1 VHVLRF
7 TFYVFRIA
15 PYVHKGEPTMRL
27 LIVFARTYPWRSLVM
42 LGCLLL
48 AAVAE
53 GIGLSTLLPL
63 LSLAT
68 EVDAGL
74 PTPSG
79 KQSQLEQMVRSI
91 LTSAD
96 LQPTIG
102 ILLALIVV
110 SMALKAALVLLAQK
124 QVGYTVARVAT
135 DLRLALIRAILAAR
149 WEFFVRQPA
158 GSFANAFTTEAS
170 RAAHAYLNG
179 ATIVATLIETLLYTG
194 IALAVSWQAALV
206 AILIGVFIVS
216 SLHRLVR
223 MTRRAGKRQTVSFK
237 ILLGRLADTLYAVK
251 ALKAMARETQVAL
264 LLEKETRRLNRALR
278 REVLSKEALKALQEP
293 FTVAALAGGA
303 YVVLTYW
310 AVPLKTLILMAL
322 LFGRALS
329 GFSKVQKQYQQ
340 MVIGESAFW
349 SLRTTIERAQAAR
362 ELSSG
367 TAHPTVRRDI
377 TLREVNFSYDAHQVL
392 RQVSLTIPV
401 GQVTAIVGPSGA
413 GKTSIVD
420 LIVGLVRPQE
430 GDVWL
435 DDTPLADID
444 LTAWRQMVGYVPQ
457 ETLLLHE
464 SVFVNIT
471 LGEPDITE
479 ANVEAALRAAE
490 AWDFIAALPEGMHT
504 PVGERGS
511 RFSGG
516 QRQRIAI
523 ARALVHQPQLL
534 ILDEATAALDP
545 VSEAAICETVRKL
558 RGERTILA
566 ITHQPALLEIADH
579 VYRLETGTVQQTMHS
594 QQGSEATPRVA

>member
-1 VHVLRF
+1 
-7 TFYVFRIA
+7 
-15 PYVHKGEPTMRL
+15 MRL
-27 LIVFARTYPWRSLVM
+27 LIVFARAYPWRSLLM

-68 EVDAGL
+68 ETGASLQLAEGH
-74 PTPSG
+74 
-79 KQSQLEQMVRSI
+79 KQSQLEQVIRTAFASVG
-91 LTSAD
+91 LE
-96 LQPTIG
+96 PTIG
-102 ILLALIVV
+102 MLLVLMVV
-110 SMALKAALVLLAQK
+110 SMVCKAILVLLAQK

-158 GSFANAFTTEAS
+158 GTFANAFTSETS
-170 RAAHAYLNG
+170 RAAHAYQSS
-179 ATIVATLIETLLYTG
+179 ATIVAAFIETFLYTG
-194 IALAVSWQAALV
+194 VALTVSWQATLV
-206 AILIGVFIVS
+206 AIVVGVLIVS

-223 MTRRAGKRQTVSFK
+223 MTRRAGKRQTLSLK
-237 ILLGRLADTLYAVK
+237 ALLGRLADMLYAVK

-278 REVLSKEALKALQEP
+278 REVFSKEVLKALQEP
-293 FTVAALAGGA
+293 FIVAALAGGM
-303 YVVLTYW
+303 YVALTYW

-322 LFGRALS
+322 LFGRALAS
-329 GFSKVQKQYQQ
+329 FSKVQKQYQQ
-340 MVIGESAFW
+340 MVTGESAFW
-349 SLRTTIERAQAAR
+349 SLQDTIARSQTAR
-362 ELSSG
+362 EPSLG
-367 TAHPTVRRDI
+367 TAHPIVRRDI
-377 TLREVNFSYDAHQVL
+377 TFRKASFSYDEHRVL
-392 RQVSLTIPV
+392 RDVTLAIPI
-401 GQVTAIVGPSGA
+401 GQMTAIVGPSGA

-420 LIVGLVRPQE
+420 LIVGLVRPQA

-435 DDTPLADID
+435 DDAPLSDIN

-471 LGEPDITE
+471 LEEPGITE
-479 ANVEAALRAAE
+479 AEVETALRAAE
-490 AWDFIAALPEGMHT
+490 AWDFIASLPEGIHT

-523 ARALVHQPQLL
+523 ARALVHKPHLL
-534 ILDEATAALDP
+534 ILDEATASLDP
-545 VSEAAICETVRKL
+545 VSETAICETVRKL
-558 RGERTILA
+558 RGTTTILA
-566 ITHQPALLEIADH
+566 VTHQPALLDIADR
-579 VYRLETGTVQQTMHS
+579 VYRLEHGAVQQIMP
-594 QQGSEATPRVA
+594 QQSGNEATSRVA

>member
-1 VHVLRF
+1 
-7 TFYVFRIA
+7 
-15 PYVHKGEPTMRL
+15 MRL
-27 LIVFARTYPWRSLVM
+27 LIVFARMYPWRSLLM

-68 EVDAGL
+68 ETNVGL
-74 PTPSG
+74 QVADG
-79 KQSQLEQMVRSI
+79 HKQSQLEHAIRTALASVN
-91 LTSAD
+91 

-102 ILLALIVV
+102 FLLALIVV
-110 SMALKAALVLLAQK
+110 SMALKATLVLLAQK
-124 QVGYTVARVAT
+124 QIGYTVARVAT

-158 GSFANAFTTEAS
+158 GSFANAFTTETS
-170 RAAHAYLNG
+170 RAARAYQDG
-179 ATIVATLIETLLYTG
+179 ATIVAALVETLLYIG
-194 IALAVSWQAALV
+194 IALAVSWQATLGAVTVGL
-206 AILIGVFIVS
+206 LIVFM
-216 SLHRLVR
+216 LHRLVR
-223 MTRRAGKRQTVSFK
+223 MTRRAGKRQTLSLK
-237 ILLGRLADTLYAVK
+237 ALLGRLADTLYAVK

-278 REVLSKEALKALQEP
+278 REVLSKEVLKALQEP
-293 FTVAALAGGA
+293 FIVATLAGGI
-303 YVVLTYW
+303 YVAVTYW

-322 LFGRALS
+322 LFGRALAS
-329 GFSKVQKQYQQ
+329 FSKVQKQYQQ
-340 MVIGESAFW
+340 MVTGESAFW
-349 SLRTTIERAQAAR
+349 SLQDTIERSQAAR

-377 TLREVNFSYDAHQVL
+377 TLQEVSFSYDEHRVL
-392 RQVSLTIPV
+392 HNVSLTIPV

-420 LIVGLVRPQE
+420 LIVGLVRPQA

-435 DDTPLADID
+435 DDTPLSDIN
-444 LTAWRQMVGYVPQ
+444 LTAWRQTVGYIPQ

-464 SVFVNIT
+464 SVFMNIT
-471 LGEPDITE
+471 LGEPGITE
-479 ANVEAALRAAE
+479 ADVETALRAAE
-490 AWDFIAALPEGMHT
+490 AWDFIVSLPEGMHT

-523 ARALVHQPQLL
+523 ARALVHKPQLL

-566 ITHQPALLEIADH
+566 ISHQPALLDIADN
-579 VYRLETGTVQQTMHS
+579 VYRLENGAVQQTMRPQHEN
-594 QQGSEATPRVA
+594 EATPRVA